1 MAEPIGQTR
10 DRMLRTALA
19 LFGEHGYEG
28 ASVQMIASS
37 MGLSKA
43 AVSYHFPTKEI
54 LLNAVVEP
62 AIADLQLFLDQ
73 MGNERSRPG
82 RRRQAIAEYVRL
94 MVKHRE
100 LLAFLA
106 REGIAGASA
115 PIRREWRMVT
125 DRLEEFFG
133 GDLDDPAERLYI
145 FAATRG
151 LAVASAAF
159 PELADDEL
167 REHLHTVAERLLA
180 RPRRRPINSTA
191 ASISQSA
198 VGMD

>member
-1 MAEPIGQTR
+1 
-10 DRMLRTALA
+10 MLRTALA
-19 LFGEHGYEG
+19 LFGVHGYEG

-62 AIADLQLFLDQ
+62 AFADLQVFLDQ
-73 MGNERSRPG
+73 TSNGRSTPM
-82 RRRQAIAEYVRL
+82 RRRQAISEYVRL

-100 LLAFLA
+100 ILAFLA
-106 REGIAGASA
+106 REGAAGATTVV
-115 PIRREWRMVT
+115 RRKWKAVT

-133 GDLDDPAERLYI
+133 GDLADPAERLYI

-151 LAVASAAF
+151 LVVASAAF
-159 PELADDEL
+159 PEFTDDEL
-167 REHLHTVAERLLA
+167 REYLYAAAERLLLP
-180 RPRRRPINSTA
+180 RPRRRPTNGAA
-191 ASISQSA
+191 ASAFQAA
-198 VGMD
+198 VGTA